1 MDISKSMGTIKGNY
15 VFLKAENGLILRGGG
30 RRHNNERDAACS
42 SYLTSELG
50 GYVYSILIFIKPFLN
65 NI

>member
-1 MDISKSMGTIKGNY
+1 MF
-15 VFLKAENGLILRGGG
+15 FLKAENGLILRGGD

-50 GYVYSILIFIKPFLN
+50 GYVYSILIFITPFLN